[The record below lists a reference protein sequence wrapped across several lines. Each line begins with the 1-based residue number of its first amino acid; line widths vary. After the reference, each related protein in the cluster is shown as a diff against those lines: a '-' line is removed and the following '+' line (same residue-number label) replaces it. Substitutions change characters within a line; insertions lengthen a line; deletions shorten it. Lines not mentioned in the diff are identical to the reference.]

1 MLPGKKK
8 GSTFMKKSFRR
19 TAVLLSAV
27 VIFSITA
34 TACQSTRYP
43 MDREEPLEYGKMG
56 KAYFQD
62 DKKLEYDSVQLEL
75 LRNHRSRSMQ
85 VAVNKWENRVLL
97 QVASVTLIPIPFY
110 IYHDAALRR
119 ESVEAYNESLEREE
133 ILVDV
138 ENWKSA
144 GFIST
149 PQGEV
154 E

>member
-8 GSTFMKKSFRR
+8 GSTSMKKSIRR
-19 TAVLLSAV
+19 TAVLLSGVIIFTMAV
-27 VIFSITA
+27 S
-34 TACQSTRYP
+34 ACQSTRYP

-97 QVASVTLIPIPFY
+97 QVASITLIPIPFY

-133 ILVDV
+133 VLVDV
-138 ENWKSA
+138 ESWKSA

-149 PQGEV
+149 QQGE
-154 E
+154 EE